1 MQNARVPQ
9 QSSTKANQRAPIPC
23 NPPSSFPQTSIFFEF
38 AKFKRAIRADFT
50 LTKIVALC
58 SIENKIKMSILGRY
72 RPERLSSLRLFIP
85 PDKSPVKRVFHSSR
99 LAALDP
105 IIPSQSPAPMSPPTA
120 PICDLD
126 DSIVNTKENEQHSN
140 IELPEL
146 APLPKPSHAAFSE
159 LLQQKRDIILTELQ
173 WTDPKGD
180 VAAKEI
186 RTKTIKEFL
195 KLAETDLAMLKGP
208 DGETFVSAVERALFK
223 GPPHIDE
230 RWVFS
235 DDTQNVGWELP
246 DSEDLYKIIGHLMQ
260 FSRRLKERYIR
271 MLVKQLSRP
280 DKESERALVVDLL
293 VETYEMNSGYVS
305 VIRDMCVTMMWMYM
319 EGMTSPYVLQPCM
332 MIVGKTLA
340 VTEDMGALRE
350 MYLRRILPLMNS
362 AHYHLFYGQFARVV
376 EQFLKSDGTL
386 ALPTLKALLKRFPK
400 TRSNKAAMML
410 TLATTVLAEVA
421 KTSVKDFKA
430 NMRSVFSL
438 FAKCTVSENAK
449 VSTASVGIWRNIELE
464 GPITDNART
473 IFLVVF
479 PEIWKGETSWSHEI
493 RTNVDFVRQSM
504 NRIDTVVFQDL
515 CRAQRLEE
523 EFLDKM
529 KVWATIARQAAHVDH
544 ALDLGQMLTSIQSV
558 FTVSKNS
565 GHVKASK
572 SIATVGSLQP
582 RLRVPIS
589 NRPAPVCRS
598 GGY

>member
-1 MQNARVPQ
+1 MRAKNTQIARLHSPQ
-9 QSSTKANQRAPIPC
+9 LR
-23 NPPSSFPQTSIFFEF
+23 FFSNLPN
-38 AKFKRAIRADFT
+38 KRAICADFT
-50 LTKIVALC
+50 LTKIESSN
-58 SIENKIKMSILGRY
+58 SIESKIKMSILGRY

-85 PDKSPVKRVFHSSR
+85 PEKSPVKRVFHSSR
-99 LAALDP
+99 VAALDP
-105 IIPSQSPAPMSPPTA
+105 IIPTAARAPVSPPA
-120 PICDLD
+120 SPICDLD
-126 DSIVNTKENEQHSN
+126 DRFVETKDREQHSN
-140 IELPEL
+140 VELPEL
-146 APLPKPSHAAFSE
+146 APLPKASNAAFSE

-186 RTKTIKEFL
+186 RTRTIKEFL
-195 KLAETDLAMLKGP
+195 KFAESDLAMLKGS
-208 DGETFVSAVERALFK
+208 DGETFVSAIERALFK

-246 DSEDLYKIIGHLMQ
+246 DSGDLYKIIGLLMQ
-260 FSRRLKERYIR
+260 FSKRLKERYIR

-340 VTEDMGALRE
+340 VTEDLGPLRE
-350 MYLRRILPLMNS
+350 FYLRRILPLMNS
-362 AHYHLFYGQFARVV
+362 AHYHLFYGQFASVV
-376 EQFLKSDGTL
+376 EKFLKSDGTL

-410 TLATTVLAEVA
+410 ALATTVLAEVA
-421 KTSVKDFKA
+421 KFSVKDFKA

-479 PEIWKGETSWSHEI
+479 PVIWKGETSWSQEI
-493 RTNVDFVRQSM
+493 RTNVDFVRESM

-515 CRAQRLEE
+515 CRTHKLEE
-523 EFLDKM
+523 EFMDKM
-529 KVWATIARQAAHVDH
+529 KAWATVARQAAHVDNT
-544 ALDLGQMLTSIQSV
+544 LDLGQLLASIQSV
-558 FTVSKNS
+558 FPVSN
-565 GHVKASK
+565 GAAHVKASK

-598 GGY
+598 GGI